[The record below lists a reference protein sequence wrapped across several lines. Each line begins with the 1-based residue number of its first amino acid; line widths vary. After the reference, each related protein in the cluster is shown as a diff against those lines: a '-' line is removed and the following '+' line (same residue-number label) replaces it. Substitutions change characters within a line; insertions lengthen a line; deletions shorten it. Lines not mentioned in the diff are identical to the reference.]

1 MPLRRPP
8 VNKQTVN
15 PVELLNQISLEI
27 EKHLVAPDIQ
37 GYVPHEKQNLFH
49 QAPQKGRLFLGG
61 NRAGKTTA
69 GVAED
74 IFWLKQDHPYRDLSE
89 VLVRG
94 IPTRGRAIVVDFNI
108 LHQVLI
114 PEYKRW
120 MPPSLLKDGSWDK
133 SFDKSRNILTLV
145 NGATLDFKT
154 YEQDM
159 DKHSGTSRHFC
170 VDDET
175 KILAKQGW
183 ADINSLSPGEE
194 ILTRNENGTYEWKS
208 VNFIYRAVSDKMY
221 RLKSRNNFDALVT
234 ADHRWLV
241 RDKRTGKEYYTTT
254 EKLKTTEQLIISA
267 DMVEISGK
275 SPYSDEFVALVGWLI
290 TDGSV
295 TGYNY
300 NIGQSLSYN
309 GKKCSQI
316 EALLDAIGADYYI
329 NDAPYKNG
337 VMRYFQIRGQLRDEM
352 RAVVGP
358 DKNLPYWFINS
369 LTSEQLEIL
378 LDAIILG
385 DGQYLH
391 SGSWTVTATRQQHI
405 DAITYLAV
413 LCGYRVN
420 NYKTKHSWSVIKA
433 KSWTGERY
441 DYRRVSVDSLDIS
454 IEDYGREVWCP
465 NTDNS
470 NFVAYRGGRTFLTG
484 NCHFDE
490 EAPEHIFNE
499 NMLRLLDTDGH
510 WWMTMTPLL
519 GVTWLYDKFKM
530 DEHPDEESYV
540 EGNVYISRINTL
552 ENPNL
557 SKAAIASTFEGM
569 SEDEI
574 KSRQEGRFVEVGGLV
589 FKNFD
594 KSLHVIEPTI
604 PPKTWEWYM
613 SLDSGW
619 NNPTAILWHAVSP
632 EGMVITFDEI
642 YQKETTVSEFARMIK
657 EREKRW
663 GKQPFLRTGD
673 PAIRQTREVTGTSVQ
688 QEYASHD
695 IYLSLD
701 GVPTGAGSVDIG
713 IQKMQTYMGNKKMAD
728 GTVTPAKWFIT
739 ENCVHTIKE
748 LRKLRWAT
756 FNSKNLQNTMNP
768 QEKIH
773 KKDDHTFDSARYFF
787 TLLPDPRP
795 DAPGSLNPAT
805 KQVRSWQEELL
816 WREQQEAAG
825 NLLDLSGSSRNNI
838 ESMPHTTWDVVE
850 SYRELV

>member
-159 DKHSGTSRHFC
+159 DKHSGTSRHY
-170 VDDET
+170 V
-175 KILAKQGW
+175 
-183 ADINSLSPGEE
+183 
-194 ILTRNENGTYEWKS
+194 
-208 VNFIYRAVSDKMY
+208 
-221 RLKSRNNFDALVT
+221 
-234 ADHRWLV
+234 
-241 RDKRTGKEYYTTT
+241 
-254 EKLKTTEQLIISA
+254 
-267 DMVEISGK
+267 
-275 SPYSDEFVALVGWLI
+275 
-290 TDGSV
+290 
-295 TGYNY
+295 
-300 NIGQSLSYN
+300 
-309 GKKCSQI
+309 
-316 EALLDAIGADYYI
+316 
-329 NDAPYKNG
+329 
-337 VMRYFQIRGQLRDEM
+337 
-352 RAVVGP
+352 
-358 DKNLPYWFINS
+358 
-369 LTSEQLEIL
+369 
-378 LDAIILG
+378 
-385 DGQYLH
+385 
-391 SGSWTVTATRQQHI
+391 
-405 DAITYLAV
+405 
-413 LCGYRVN
+413 
-420 NYKTKHSWSVIKA
+420 
-433 KSWTGERY
+433 
-441 DYRRVSVDSLDIS
+441 
-454 IEDYGREVWCP
+454 
-465 NTDNS
+465 
-470 NFVAYRGGRTFLTG
+470 
-484 NCHFDE
+484 HFDE

-594 KSLHVIEPTI
+594 KNLHVIEPTI